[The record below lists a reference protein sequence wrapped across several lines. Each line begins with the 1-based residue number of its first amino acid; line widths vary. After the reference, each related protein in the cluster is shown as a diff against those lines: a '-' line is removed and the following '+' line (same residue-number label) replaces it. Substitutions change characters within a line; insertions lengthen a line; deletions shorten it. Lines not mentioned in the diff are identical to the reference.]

1 VTLEAGAGEPG
12 LFKREGI
19 ALAGMGRIDD
29 GACDAFACC
38 ALVANA
44 SALAA
49 ALDDFRPG
57 AVEGM
62 A

>member
-1 VTLEAGAGEPG
+1 
-12 LFKREGI
+12 
-19 ALAGMGRIDD
+19 MGRIDD

>member
-1 VTLEAGAGEPG
+1 
-12 LFKREGI
+12 
-19 ALAGMGRIDD
+19 MGGIDD
-29 GACDAFACC
+29 GACDSFACR

-57 AVEGM
+57 AVEGV